1 LKISRLDYCPLTYY
15 SGVMATTTSSLK
27 GIKDIFYETRVLMGR
42 DYTLKRFAEEVLE
55 SEVDPVMLGYIEKG
69 TRFPNE
75 ALVRRV
81 AALRKQDAAV
91 LLAVLTR
98 DRMLHAFGRELQR
111 VLQTP
116 QALGD
121 IGDAGLAVM
130 ISQAIAALPDDEGWV
145 PVGAWRTKFRVLPR
159 QRRRQAQASE
169 RLGLQVEALL
179 LERGLIEIQGDQ
191 VRQRGRYFAAET
203 PEQRHTLAMQYCAL
217 FLKGLLDALLLP
229 PEETGTYI
237 GNQYLD
243 INPARLPEFQYRLAQ
258 VVEQLVRE
266 FATDASSH
274 TRLLNVLLTSTLF

>member
-1 LKISRLDYCPLTYY
+1 MDCFTLTHY
-15 SGVMATTTSSLK
+15 SVAMTTPTSSLK
-27 GIKDIFYETRVLMGR
+27 DIKDIFYETRVLMGR

-55 SEVDPVMLGYIEKG
+55 GEVDPVMLGYIEKG

-81 AALRKQDAAV
+81 AALRKQDEAE
-91 LLAVLTR
+91 LLALLAR
-98 DRMLHAFGRELQR
+98 DRMLYAFGRELQR
-111 VLQTP
+111 VLHAP
-116 QALGD
+116 QALGA

-130 ISQAIAALPDDEGWV
+130 ISQAIAALPDDERWI
-145 PVGAWRTKFRVLPR
+145 PVVAWRATLRGRPR
-159 QRRRQAQASE
+159 PRRKQAHASE
-169 RLGLQVEALL
+169 ILAQHVEALL

-203 PEQRHTLAMQYCAL
+203 PEQRQTLAMQYCAL
-217 FLKGLLDALLLP
+217 FLKGLLDALILSAG
-229 PEETGTYI
+229 ETGTYL

-243 INPARLPEFQYRLAQ
+243 IDPARLPEFQQRLAQ

-266 FATDASSH
+266 FATDASPH

>member
-1 LKISRLDYCPLTYY
+1 MT
-15 SGVMATTTSSLK
+15 MATFSLK

-42 DYTLKRFAEEVLE
+42 DYTLKRFATEVLE
-55 SEVDPVMLGYIEKG
+55 GEVDPVMLGYIERG

-81 AALRKQDAAV
+81 AALRKQDAAELFA
-91 LLAVLTR
+91 LLAR

-111 VLQTP
+111 VLQAP
-116 QALGD
+116 KARGD
-121 IGDAGLAVM
+121 IRDAGLAVL
-130 ISQAIAALPDDEGWV
+130 ISQAIAALPDDEHWI
-145 PVGAWRTKFRVLPR
+145 PVEEWRTQLRVRPR
-159 QRRRQAQASE
+159 RTPAHASE
-169 RLGLQVEALL
+169 PLAQHVEALL

-217 FLKGLLDALLLP
+217 FLKGLLDALLLSVV
-229 PEETGTYI
+229 ETGTYL

-243 INPARLPEFQYRLAQ
+243 IDPARLPEFQQRLAQ

-266 FATDASSH
+266 FATDASPH